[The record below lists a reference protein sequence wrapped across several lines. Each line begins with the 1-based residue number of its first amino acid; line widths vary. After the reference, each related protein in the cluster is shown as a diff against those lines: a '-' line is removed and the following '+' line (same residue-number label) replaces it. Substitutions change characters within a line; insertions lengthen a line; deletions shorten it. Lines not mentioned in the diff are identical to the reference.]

1 MLKKLLL
8 TGCCTLGLLSAKAQ
22 LFIDTNYTIEQMING
37 FFGSSGDS
45 ISNIAYTGSPVSL
58 AFFEGSQSNIGLN
71 AGLFISTGEAI
82 SAVGPNIS
90 GGTTGNNNNPGHPWL
105 DALVPGYTTLDASLV
120 QLSITPVTDTLRFKY
135 VFASEEY
142 QEFVNTQFNDVFA
155 FFINGPGLPSN
166 DSIYV
171 AADTIITP
179 AYCVS
184 CVDTFLILTEPYCY
198 QAPFDSTLICYE
210 IGDTLLTY
218 CVNDF
223 CGYDT
228 TYYPSYWYTS
238 PGGLN
243 IAMVPNTNLP
253 VAINNLNQFI
263 NTAYFVE
270 NDGGQTVEFDAFST
284 PLWAEIP
291 VTPGETYTVTI
302 AIADAGDWA
311 FDSGIFL
318 SIESIGGD
326 SLLPVN
332 VAFDALVPPPGGGN
346 TVNFENNTFWATE
359 WSWDF
364 GDGAISTER
373 TPEHTY
379 AAPGTYTVQL
389 KASNWCSTETFTQTV
404 QLGVSGTNEP
414 AETVFQVSPNPTH
427 GLATLQLH
435 QAANARVRVTNLE
448 GRTVLDRTLNNGAT
462 LPLTDQPN
470 GVYTVQVITNGQVFT
485 QKLVKI

>member
-1 MLKKLLL
+1 MFKKLLL
-8 TGCCTLGLLSAKAQ
+8 TGCCALGLFSAKAQ
-22 LFIDTNYTIEQMING
+22 LFIDTNYTIEEMVNG

-45 ISNIAYTGSPVSL
+45 ISNISYTGSPVSL

-71 AGLFISTGEAI
+71 AGLFIGTGEATD
-82 SAVGPNIS
+82 AVGPNIS
-90 GGTTGNNNNPGHPWL
+90 GGTSGFIGNPGHPWL
-105 DALVPGYTTLDASLV
+105 DALIPGYTTFDASIV
-120 QLSITPVTDTLRFKY
+120 QLSITPLTDTLRFKY

-142 QEFVNTQFNDVFA
+142 KEFVNTQFNDVFA
-155 FFINGPGLPSN
+155 FFINGPGLPAN

-171 AADTIITP
+171 APDTVYTDV
-179 AYCVS
+179 YCTE
-184 CVDTFLILTEPYCY
+184 CVDTFLVLTEQLCMPI
-198 QAPFDSTLICYE
+198 PNDTIVCYE
-210 IGDTLLTY
+210 AGDTLLTY
-218 CVNDF
+218 CTYNF
-223 CGYDT
+223 CGIDT
-228 TYYPSYWYTS
+228 ILYPGYWYVS

-263 NTAYFVE
+263 NTSYFVE
-270 NDGGQTVEFDAFST
+270 NDGGPTVEFDAFST
-284 PLWAEIP
+284 PLWAEVP
-291 VTPGETYTVTI
+291 VIPGETYTVAI
-302 AIADAGDWA
+302 AIADAGDGA

-346 TVNFENNTFWATE
+346 TVQFDNNTFWATQ
-359 WSWDF
+359 WTWDF
-364 GDGAISTER
+364 GDGTTSTER

-404 QLGVSGTNEP
+404 QLGVSSTNEP

-462 LPLTDQPN
+462 LSLTDQPN
-470 GVYTVQVITNGQVFT
+470 GIYTVQVITNGQVFT

>member
-8 TGCCTLGLLSAKAQ
+8 TGCCALGLLTAKAQ
-22 LFIDTNYTIEQMING
+22 LFIDPNYTIEQMING
-37 FFGSSGDS
+37 FFGSTGDS

-82 SAVGPNIS
+82 SAVGPNVS
-90 GGTTGNNNNPGHPWL
+90 ESTTGNLSNSGHAWL
-105 DALVPGYTTLDASLV
+105 NALIPGYDTHDARLV
-120 QLSITPVTDTLRFKY
+120 RLSITPVTDTLRFKY

-155 FFINGPGLPSN
+155 FLIDGPGLPAN

-171 AADTIITP
+171 APDVLYIDV
-179 AYCVS
+179 YCTE
-184 CVDTFLILTEPYCY
+184 CVDTFLIVSEPFCTSVSI
-198 QAPFDSTLICYE
+198 DSIICYE
-210 IGDTLLTY
+210 VGDTLLTY
-218 CVNDF
+218 CSSII
-223 CGYDT
+223 CGLDSIV
-228 TYYPSYWYTS
+228 YPEYWYYS

-270 NDGGQTVEFDAFST
+270 NDGGQTVEFDAFTT
-284 PLWAEIP
+284 PLWAEVP
-291 VTPGETYTVTI
+291 VIPGETYNITI
-302 AIADAGDWA
+302 AIADAGDWS

-346 TVNFENNTFWATE
+346 TVNFENNTFWATN

-364 GDGAISTER
+364 GDGATSTER

-389 KASNWCSTETFTQTV
+389 KASNWCSSETFTQTV
-404 QLGVSGTNEP
+404 QLGVSNTQEP
-414 AETVFQVSPNPTH
+414 AENVFQLSPNPTQ
-427 GLATLQLH
+427 GVAVLQLK
-435 QAANARVRVTNLE
+435 QGENARVRVTNLE
-448 GRTVLDRTLNNGAT
+448 GRTVADRWMTNGAT
-462 LPLTDQPN
+462 LSLADQPK
-470 GVYTVQVITNGQVFT
+470 GIYTVQVVSEGQIFT